1 VGGHSLE
8 VAESARAHKIVDSE
22 YESEGEM
29 EPEKPEEPE
38 PTEPEKTTEPK
49 KTTEPEKTTEP
60 PFVWE
65 EREGKRVRV
74 LVAAVRP
81 ESAVYEPIDA
91 LIARG
96 EVVCSPRSEAWARAR
111 LAIEDGEVETVTS
124 APLTRPTTDAE
135 KARDASAV
143 QMTLHGTPAPGARA
157 SPSTPHP
164 SIWGEFERTEFVD
177 SGEEYS
183 WLAESDEESG
193 ANDPVAEPEA
203 ETWEAAAAKATA
215 EAAQR
220 LLDVARETEA
230 DQVARA
236 GMRDLPESTRASR
249 PFLSL

>member
-1 VGGHSLE
+1 V
-8 VAESARAHKIVDSE
+8 ESARAPEIVDSE
-22 YESEGEM
+22 YASEEEK
-29 EPEKPEEPE
+29 EPA
-38 PTEPEKTTEPK
+38 
-49 KTTEPEKTTEP
+49 KTTEP

-81 ESAVYEPIDA
+81 EPAAYEPIDA

-96 EVVCSPRSEAWARAR
+96 EVVCSPRSAAWARER
-111 LAIEDGEVETVTS
+111 LAIEDGEVEPVTS
-124 APLTRPTTDAE
+124 APLERPTTDAE
-135 KARDASAV
+135 KARGASAV

-164 SIWGEFERTEFVD
+164 SIWGEFERMELCD

-183 WLAESDEESG
+183 WLAESEKESVV
-193 ANDPVAEPEA
+193 NDLVAGPES
-203 ETWEAAAAKATA
+203 ETWETAAAKATA

-220 LLDVARETEA
+220 LLDVTRETEA

-236 GMRDLPESTRASR
+236 GDATSPESARISR
-249 PFLSL
+249 LFLTL